1 MKFLGLLFVHFFLI
15 LAKITDNMDG
25 EDPVKV
31 IDSVDNVDHS
41 KITVR
46 PIFPSFSITSSI
58 QNTSPGPQ
66 EISTK
71 LKEKIQSGG
80 SHLLINNQFIFLFHW
95 FVNFV

>member
-1 MKFLGLLFVHFFLI
+1 MKFLILFFVHFYLI

-31 IDSVDNVDHS
+31 IDSVNNVDHS
-41 KITVR
+41 KITAK
-46 PIFPSFSITSSI
+46 PISPSFSSTTI

-71 LKEKIQSGG
+71 ITEAIQSAGC
-80 SHLLINNQFIFLFHW
+80 HLFINNQFIFLFHW
-95 FVNFV
+95 FINLV

>member
-1 MKFLGLLFVHFFLI
+1 MKFLILFFVHFYLI

-31 IDSVDNVDHS
+31 IDNVDHS
-41 KITVR
+41 KITAK
-46 PIFPSFSITSSI
+46 PISTSFSSPTA

-71 LKEKIQSGG
+71 FTKEIQSGG
-80 SHLLINNQFIFLFHW
+80 CHILINDQFMFLLLYW
-95 FVNFV
+95 FVNLV

>member
-1 MKFLGLLFVHFFLI
+1 MKFLILFFVHFYLI

-31 IDSVDNVDHS
+31 IDSVNNVDHS
-41 KITVR
+41 KITTK
-46 PIFPSFSITSSI
+46 PMLPSFSSTTA

-71 LKEKIQSGG
+71 ITEEIQSAGCHLFINLFSSFIG
-80 SHLLINNQFIFLFHW
+80 LLIW
-95 FVNFV
+95 FEI